1 MKKRNLNL
9 DMLRILCMFF
19 VVTIHCLGRGGL
31 IEGTAI
37 KFGTVNYHLTQIL
50 NALLIVEVNCF
61 VLISGYFLCT
71 SEFKL
76 KKLVSVWGQTV
87 FYSVFICVL
96 ISVIQ
101 MFKGEEVFLLK
112 TLIKSILF
120 GPMSRFSTS

>member
-1 MKKRNLNL
+1 MYV
-9 DMLRILCMFF
+9 RILIITTKRLTRHATGLYKPCGRK
-19 VVTIHCLGRGGL
+19 LGRSVTKKL
-31 IEGTAI
+31 DHNI
-37 KFGTVNYHLTQIL
+37 
-50 NALLIVEVNCF
+50 